1 MDLINTF
8 SGFTILTQVNNRI
21 LSGESFQNNLSAG
34 AGNKKIVFFVGIV
47 NGIKIIVNLIIARL
61 TQEKRKLKT
70 SSLFATEVVFEEFVQ
85 LVFYLTF

>member
-21 LSGESFQNNLSAG
+21 LSGESFQNNLSTG

-70 SSLFATEVVFEEFVQ
+70 SSLFATKVVFEEFVQ
-85 LVFYLTF
+85 LVFHLTF

>member
-47 NGIKIIVNLIIARL
+47 NGIRIIVNLIIARL

-70 SSLFATEVVFEEFVQ
+70 SSLFATKVVFEEFVQ
-85 LVFYLTF
+85 LVFHLTF